1 MLSWRRAARL
11 QRCVRVWVQ
20 LLVERD
26 EVWNGSCLVIVC
38 ILPVLAQ
45 IVLTTN
51 AGCPG
56 AL

>member
-11 QRCVRVWVQ
+11 QRCERVWVQ